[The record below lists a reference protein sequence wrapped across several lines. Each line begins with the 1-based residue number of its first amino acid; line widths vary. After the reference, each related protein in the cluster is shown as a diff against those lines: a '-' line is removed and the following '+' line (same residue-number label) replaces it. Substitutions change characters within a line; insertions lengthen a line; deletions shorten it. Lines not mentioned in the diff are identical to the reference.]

1 MSETISITSIEEYVE
16 QALPLAEQGHGFRGV
31 ANSAYP
37 LKPGIGRI
45 RADVPIAT
53 ALEHECLLF
62 NSFKRHCGFF
72 EDTKSCLDLIVTGQ
86 HYGIPT
92 RLLDWT
98 LTPLTAL
105 FFACNKNFDKDGIIY
120 ILPQK
125 VPEYICNGNLY
136 DRIILGEDREFYDS
150 FINDNTNK
158 STANHGYEAY
168 FHYVINSFDDQV
180 VTIFPTL
187 KNRRMVSQGS
197 FFTVHLNPFKDY
209 AEEIEQKIIIQ
220 KDYKQKI
227 YSQLELLGVHE
238 YSIFPDLDGLASW
251 LRRALYADL
260 A

>member
-1 MSETISITSIEEYVE
+1 MEIFHITSVQEYID
-16 QALPLAEQGHGFRGV
+16 QALPLAKQGRGFRGV
-31 ANSAYP
+31 ANATYP

-45 RADVPIAT
+45 RDDVSIAT
-53 ALEHECLLF
+53 ALQHEVVLF
-62 NSFKRHCGFF
+62 DSFKRHCGFF

-105 FFACNKNFDKDGIIY
+105 FFACNKNFDQDGIIY
-120 ILPQK
+120 ILPQE
-125 VPEYICNGNLY
+125 VPEYICDGNLY
-136 DRIILGEDREFYDS
+136 DWIILGEDRKFYKR
-150 FINDNTNK
+150 FVNDNTRK
-158 STANHGYEAY
+158 FTAISRYEAY

-180 VTIFPTL
+180 VKIFPTL
-187 KNRRMVSQGS
+187 KNPRMVSQGS

-209 AEEIEQKIIIQ
+209 SEEIEQKFIIQ

-251 LRRALYADL
+251 LRRVIYAEL
-260 A
+260 T